1 MDAGG
6 AIRRGGYCRARKQS
20 GPSRVDWSRA
30 PYRTGRDEMRR
41 SPVGEGSF
49 GWSPAPVRAHGM
61 KGEFVSWSLLYFL
74 FLLLTGCDSV
84 VSLRFCHRLFREA
97 NRRPVDH
104 MWPIQYVHE

>member
-49 GWSPAPVRAHGM
+49 GWSPAPVRASSSVGRCCT
-61 KGEFVSWSLLYFL
+61 FYFFFSRDVIPL
-74 FLLLTGCDSV
+74 SRYDSATGCSEKQTAG
-84 VSLRFCHRLFREA
+84 R
-97 NRRPVDH
+97 
-104 MWPIQYVHE
+104 